1 MALKQ
6 LTEIKGIPLQGS
18 AITVREKALLPFGAF
33 SMLQNIRGR
42 HPGII
47 KRPGQRKLHTEADGP
62 TNKILSLYQF
72 KKGRVTEEAFFAQIS
87 DGDILKAAADPPGV
101 TTGAFGDLAFNGSD
115 GQIPASWGNIADKLI
130 FSDGVDQHQI
140 YGGSSSYVDK
150 FIVFRGTAAM
160 PPVPTEGEDYS
171 DEVSDGQSSTV
182 AVLDLL
188 GTYATHNCLM
198 IKTPVPAKSF
208 TFTIPLPNSI
218 DSVASLYYWNGG
230 WVEVT
235 AGWDDATSPAGA
247 TLALSGGTMSFT
259 DTALTDII
267 PKYAYGSVGFWYQV
281 RFTVALDAQVELS
294 GVTFDSSFQDIMNV
308 WDGMPADAVECYFY
322 DVTAGTYELYA
333 SGSVEV
339 GGMIATDKLFIISA
353 DPIEAVY
360 VDVGPDPNTTA
371 ATTINAGYYWD
382 GNSFE
387 SVGTVTDGSNGIS
400 NAGWVTFP
408 RKAAQPH
415 QFRSSQYY
423 AYVYY
428 FTVDKTLSADIIL
441 GIQTMPYFD
450 IDELGKARC
459 NCIWKD
465 RAVLT
470 FDLYSEYL
478 YLSASG
484 QPMML
489 NGLDYGILETGDGRA
504 HKIVAIRK
512 FHNEMMVWQ
521 EEKGVEGGTLTLF
534 EGYSPETFGKLVLSS
549 RIGTMNNKS
558 VAVVDGVLV
567 RLGDAEQIKDLVF
580 FLSRHGVFV
589 TDGRSVSLISDN
601 IQNYFDPTKSECIKR
616 GCESEMWLKH
626 DSAFNVIR
634 IGLVSGSSATVP
646 NVFPVFDLLDK
657 TWSFDSLAQPL
668 SCMEEVEAASGN
680 VPVLQVGGGTADGT
694 VYQLNYGTN
703 DVTTPIDSY
712 VQPEFGLGGQYLLLR
727 ELLVRCKT
735 QSAGN
740 IKLTV
745 EKNGIAAISDK
756 TLSMVA
762 EVTNQLIR
770 RHRLSLNIQ
779 DQLISIKLQHGTAS
793 QEMYLEELG
802 VNMSIWERR

>member
-18 AITVREKALLPFGAF
+18 AVTVREKASLPFGAF
-33 SMLQNIRGR
+33 SMVQNMRGK

-62 TNKILSLYQF
+62 TNKVLSLYQL
-72 KKGRVTEEAFFAQIS
+72 KKGRVSEEAFFAQMS
-87 DGDILKAAADPPGV
+87 DGDILKATADPPGV
-101 TTGAFGDLAFNGSD
+101 TTGAFGSEVYSGSA
-115 GQIPASWGNIADKLI
+115 GQIPAAWGNIADKLI

-140 YGGSSSYVDK
+140 YGGSSSYVEK
-150 FIVFRGTAAM
+150 FIVFKGTAAM
-160 PPVPTEGEDYS
+160 PAVPTEGEDYS
-171 DEVSDGQSSTV
+171 DQVSDGQTSTV

-188 GTYATHNCLM
+188 DTYANHDCLM

-208 TFTIPLPNSI
+208 TFTIPKPNGSASDASI
-218 DSVASLYYWNGG
+218 YYHNGAWTAVSGFGDTTASGGASLATTGG
-230 WVEVT
+230 K
-235 AGWDDATSPAGA
+235 
-247 TLALSGGTMSFT
+247 MSFT
-259 DTALTDII
+259 EPTDII
-267 PKYAYGSVGFWYQV
+267 PKYAYGGVGYWYQI
-281 RFTVALDAQVELS
+281 RFSAALDGEVELS

-308 WDGMPADAVECYFY
+308 WDGVPADAVECYFY
-322 DVTAGTYELYA
+322 DDSAGTYDLYA

-339 GGMIATDKLFIISA
+339 GEMTSSDKLIILSA

-360 VDVGPDPNTTA
+360 IDVGPDPNSTASTTV
-371 ATTINAGYYWD
+371 NAGYYWN
-382 GNSFE
+382 GAAFA
-387 SVGTVTDGSNGIS
+387 SVGTLTDGTNGLS
-400 NAGWVTFP
+400 NAGWVSFD

-450 IDELGKARC
+450 VEELGKGRC

-465 RAVLT
+465 RAVLS
-470 FDLYSEYL
+470 FNLYPEYL
-478 YLSASG
+478 YVSATG
-484 QPMML
+484 QPMVL
-489 NGLDYGILETGDGRA
+489 NGLDFGVLETGDGRA
-504 HKIVAIRK
+504 HKTVAIRK
-512 FHNEMMVWQ
+512 FHNEMVVWQ
-521 EEKGVEGGTLTLF
+521 EEKGVEGGTVTLF

-549 RIGTMNNKS
+549 RIGTMNNKT

-567 RLGDAEQIKDLVF
+567 RLGDQEQIKDLFF

-589 TDGRSVSLISDN
+589 SDGRSVSLISDD
-601 IQNYFDPTKSECIKR
+601 IQNYFDPTKTECIRR
-616 GCESEMWLKH
+616 GYESEMWLKY
-626 DSAFNVIR
+626 DSTFNVIR

-657 TWSFDSLAQPL
+657 TWSFDVLGQAL
-668 SCMEEVEAASGN
+668 SCIEEVEAASGN

-703 DVTTPIDSY
+703 DVSTAIDSY
-712 VQPEFGLGGQYLLLR
+712 TQQEFSLGGQYLSLR
-727 ELLVRCKT
+727 ELLIRCKT
-735 QSAGN
+735 QAAGS
-740 IKLTV
+740 IKLSIS
-745 EKNGIAAISDK
+745 KNGIAFITDK

-770 RHRLSLNIQ
+770 RHRLSVNIQ
-779 DQLISIKLQHGTAS
+779 DQLISIKLQHDTAS

-802 VNMSIWERR
+802 VNMSVWERR